1 MFEIIELQNE
11 IFGPVS
17 LSLQKGQSLII
28 KGTSGSGKT
37 RFLRALADL
46 DPSQG
51 RVLLDGVE
59 RNAMPAFDWRKQVR
73 FVPASSHWWHDS
85 VAPHFEKNQ
94 RYLSKWMEAL
104 DLPEKLLQWPVED
117 LSTGEK
123 QRLSFLRAIQD
134 RPKVLLLDEPTSALD
149 EKSIA
154 RMELMIDHEL
164 KRGAIILLASH
175 SAPQMEKY
183 GPMSLTFDKGK
194 AHLTTDEKVT
204 N

>member
-1 MFEIIELQNE
+1 MFEIIDLQNE

-17 LSLQKGQSLII
+17 LSLKKGQSMII
-28 KGTSGSGKT
+28 KGASGSGKT

-46 DPSQG
+46 DPANG
-51 RVLLDGVE
+51 NILLDGAE
-59 RNAMPAFDWRKQVR
+59 RNTMPAFEWRKWVR

-85 VAPHFEKNQ
+85 VAPHFEKGQ
-94 RYLSKWMEAL
+94 RYLSRWMEAL

-154 RMELMIDHEL
+154 RMELMIDSEL
-164 KRGAIILLASH
+164 NRGAIILLASH
-175 SAPQMEKY
+175 SAPQVEKY
-183 GPMSLTFDKGK
+183 GAMSLTFDKGK
-194 AHLTTDEKVT
+194 AYLAT
-204 N
+204 NKKEIS